1 MTKYVAE
8 SQDVRNYK
16 FPIINHKVE
25 QVVRAIYWGFEP
37 VAGDP
42 KAASNTLST
51 KAQQGSAIT
60 YSAPDDWLYIGI
72 ADARGYRFSP
82 SSNSALIALGLHPT
96 AVLLHLTRMRLDG
109 KPVVRVVD
117 DALVALHSAVVQCAR
132 DAVFNWYK
140 VELVPT
146 EIKVKGKVR
155 KVKQPVVVDLP
166 ILRAYHEAG
175 KPKLFT

>member
-1 MTKYVAE
+1 MTNYATE
-8 SQDVRNYK
+8 SKDVHSYK

-37 VAGDP
+37 NFEDLDAP
-42 KAASNTLST
+42 SNTLST
-51 KAQQGSAIT
+51 KAQQGSIIT
-60 YSAPDDWLYIGI
+60 YSSPDDWITIGI
-72 ADARGYRFSP
+72 ADYRGYRFSP
-82 SSNSALIALGLHPT
+82 ASNSALIALGYHPT
-96 AVLLHLTRMRLDG
+96 AVLMHLTRMRLYG

-132 DAVFNWYK
+132 DVVFNWYTT
-140 VELVPT
+140 ELV
-146 EIKVKGKVR
+146 EKVIKAKGKVR

>member
-1 MTKYVAE
+1 MTKYVVE
-8 SQDVRNYK
+8 SQDVRKYK
-16 FPIINHKVE
+16 FPVINHKVE

-37 VAGDP
+37 NIDDP

-60 YSAPDDWLYIGI
+60 YSAPADWLYIGI
-72 ADARGYRFSP
+72 ADVRGYRFSP

-117 DALVALHSAVVQCAR
+117 DALVALHSAVVQCAH
-132 DAVFNWYK
+132 DIVFNWEVTK
-140 VELVPT
+140 L
-146 EIKVKGKVR
+146 IKVKHKNTGKIVS
-155 KVKQPVVVDLP
+155 KVVVTDMP

-175 KPKLFT
+175 KPELFT